1 MSHNRDLAPKRKVQG
16 ESHPPAKSRSRKEEE
31 PRAAF
36 DLVGDRII
44 DVTRRWL
51 RSSRRQRLQHDV
63 YSIRGVE
70 LSLAQIDAL
79 ESIALGDIRMH
90 ELAEFLHID
99 PSTAT
104 RTVAPLVDLGLAE
117 REMDPVN
124 RRYVL
129 LRCTTVGR
137 STASRISKG
146 RRQLM
151 EEVLEPMSPDR
162 RLLLAELLEE
172 FLMLINTYDGETRSE
187 RHANHRA
194 AGYR

>member
-1 MSHNRDLAPKRKVQG
+1 M
-16 ESHPPAKSRSRKEEE
+16 
-31 PRAAF
+31 
-36 DLVGDRII
+36 GDRFIE
-44 DVTRRWL
+44 VTRRWL
-51 RSSRRQRLQHDV
+51 RSGRRQRLQHDV

-90 ELAEFLHID
+90 ELAESLHID

-104 RTVAPLVDLGLAE
+104 RTVAPLVDLGLVE

-137 STASRISKG
+137 STASRISKR

-151 EEVLEPMSPDR
+151 EQVLEPMAPNR

-172 FLMLINTYDGETRSE
+172 WLMLINIYDDHTAPE
-187 RHANHRA
+187 RHANHRKTA
-194 AGYR
+194 PGH